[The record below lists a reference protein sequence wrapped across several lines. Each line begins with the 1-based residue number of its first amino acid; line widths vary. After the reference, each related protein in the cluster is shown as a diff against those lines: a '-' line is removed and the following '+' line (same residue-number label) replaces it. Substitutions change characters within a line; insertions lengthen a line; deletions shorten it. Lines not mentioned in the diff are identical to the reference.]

1 LLRRLLVHTSRYS
14 LGSFLTILASLVS
27 FPFLTRVFS
36 VADYGLMNLVAATLT
51 LLTAVGKLGV
61 QHAVVRL
68 HKRTRA
74 EDGQGYDRQVRS
86 TAVLGMAGSGLVVA
100 LVWVLVVPFLPLDKL
115 GIGAL
120 RGIFTLVAALIVLQV
135 IDSAFVGLLR
145 AEQRS
150 GVLTTYQV
158 LKKYLGLALII
169 GALVMIRRDLLVF
182 YSAQIA
188 TEIAGAVFLGVVI
201 FRLGFGSARDGQSA
215 FSVPLYREM
224 IRYGIPMMLG
234 WEFAG
239 IILSVGDRYLVQGFL
254 GESALGLYAAAY
266 NMCEYVEQVLLV
278 PWGLAIMPIYTRL
291 WEEGGEAQTRGF
303 LGRSLRYYVL
313 LGMPIVAGLSAIG
326 PELLTLLAAE
336 KYRDGARVIPAVVAG
351 LVCAGAV
358 PIVGAGV
365 FIRKRTWV
373 AARNVVLSTLLNL
386 GLNWAL
392 LPTMGI
398 QGAAIATL
406 ISYLLFLALMAHAGS
421 LHLAVPIP
429 WGLAARAAAAALA
442 MYAILAQIHMS
453 GRVSPVA
460 IKVVL
465 GVAVYGVLILAIE
478 KTAREGVAAA
488 MARIRE

>member
-1 LLRRLLVHTSRYS
+1 
-14 LGSFLTILASLVS
+14 
-27 FPFLTRVFS
+27 
-36 VADYGLMNLVAATLT
+36 
-51 LLTAVGKLGV
+51 
-61 QHAVVRL
+61 
-68 HKRTRA
+68 
-74 EDGQGYDRQVRS
+74 
-86 TAVLGMAGSGLVVA
+86 
-100 LVWVLVVPFLPLDKL
+100 
-115 GIGAL
+115 
-120 RGIFTLVAALIVLQV
+120 
-135 IDSAFVGLLR
+135 
-145 AEQRS
+145 
-150 GVLTTYQV
+150 
-158 LKKYLGLALII
+158 
-169 GALVMIRRDLLVF
+169 
-182 YSAQIA
+182 
-188 TEIAGAVFLGVVI
+188 
-201 FRLGFGSARDGQSA
+201 
-215 FSVPLYREM
+215 
-224 IRYGIPMMLG
+224 
-234 WEFAG
+234 
-239 IILSVGDRYLVQGFL
+239 
-254 GESALGLYAAAY
+254 
-266 NMCEYVEQVLLV
+266 
-278 PWGLAIMPIYTRL
+278 
-291 WEEGGEAQTRGF
+291 
-303 LGRSLRYYVL
+303 
-313 LGMPIVAGLSAIG
+313 
-326 PELLTLLAAE
+326 
-336 KYRDGARVIPAVVAG
+336 VIPAVVAG